1 MKTKQIADT
10 RHYNVLAPSP
20 FLICAY
26 PHSGGAWLAN
36 FLTHGRVYCEHELC
50 SHQQRRGGLEAL
62 DTVKMF
68 ASITPSD
75 VHHWGMVDSQL
86 AMMLPEIRATAP
98 EARVV
103 VLRRPEHEVLSAM
116 KSFGYRDPAVT

>member
-1 MKTKQIADT
+1 MKTKKTADPRNYST
-10 RHYNVLAPSP
+10 LAPSP

-50 SHQQRRGGLEAL
+50 AHQQRRGGLEAL

-68 ASITPSD
+68 AALTDHD
-75 VHHWGMVDSQL
+75 VHYWGMVDSQL
-86 AMMLPEIRATAP
+86 AMMLPEMRAAEP
-98 EARVV
+98 KARVV
-103 VLRRPEHEVLSAM
+103 VLRRPEHE
-116 KSFGYRDPAVT
+116 